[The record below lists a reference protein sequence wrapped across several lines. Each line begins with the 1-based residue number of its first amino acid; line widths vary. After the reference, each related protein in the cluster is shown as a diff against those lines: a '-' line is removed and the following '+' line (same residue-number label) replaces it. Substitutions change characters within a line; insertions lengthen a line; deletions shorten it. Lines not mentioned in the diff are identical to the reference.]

1 MAFIWAY
8 VRNNRAE
15 HLASAPFFERGR
27 RRGTQAY
34 GNILSTRGESM
45 TPRQRR
51 MVLVGG
57 IVAGVGIAAALATQA
72 FKDNVMFFFDPS
84 QIVAGEAPTGDR
96 FRLGGMVEKGSV
108 SRTPGSLEV
117 RFVVTDFKHEVPV
130 SYTGVLPDL
139 FREGQG
145 VVAHGTLTAGV
156 FVADEVLAKHDE
168 KYMPPEVERSLK
180 EKHGG
185 QLPAQVQADRS

>member
-1 MAFIWAY
+1 
-8 VRNNRAE
+8 
-15 HLASAPFFERGR
+15 
-27 RRGTQAY
+27 
-34 GNILSTRGESM
+34 M

-57 IVAGVGIAAALATQA
+57 ILAGVGIAAALATQA
-72 FKDNVMFFFDPS
+72 FKSNVMFFFDPS
-84 QIVAGEAPTGDR
+84 QIAAGEAPSGDR

-108 SRTPGSLEV
+108 ARTPGSLEV

-145 VVAHGTLTAGV
+145 VVAHGTLANGV

-185 QLPAQVQADRS
+185 KLPAQVQADQS